1 MFLSDL
7 NARDF
12 ANFEPSE
19 NIREIV
25 LFLTEDTSVE
35 QILPALRKWRHVAIQ
50 S

>member
-7 NARDF
+7 DVRDF

-25 LFLTEDTSVE
+25 LSLTEGTSVE
-35 QILPALRKWRHVAIQ
+35 QILPALKKVATIA
-50 S
+50 